1 MSGLALEIDQ
11 TLQRLDAA
19 TAQRFERLVRD
30 ALELVKRP
38 PSEARKSAAVRF
50 PLVTDA
56 HVISDDD
63 VASLQDEA

>member
-11 TLQRLDAA
+11 TLQGLDAA

-38 PSEARKSAAVRF
+38 PSEAPKNTAVRF
-50 PLVTDA
+50 PLVKDA
-56 HVISDDD
+56 QFISDDD
-63 VASLQDEA
+63 VARLQDEA